1 MRKKIYLYICKRKT
15 EERETN
21 TSLNMYLYYRQRHLY
36 GESLE
41 SSIAYFVYFQS
52 LNFASVSD
60 MRTPAEVDQGATPKV
75 KMKGILIKDMK

>member
-1 MRKKIYLYICKRKT
+1 MRKKSTLTFAKGKRKKEKPIQVEICSST
-15 EERETN
+15 K
-21 TSLNMYLYYRQRHLY
+21 QIHLY

-41 SSIAYFVYFQS
+41 SSIAYFVYFQT

-60 MRTPAEVDQGATPKV
+60 MRTPAEVYQGATPKV